1 VDLRAEAGRLRA
13 AAEAKPLKLP
23 VRRRVDDT
31 HRAVTADGLTVWFT
45 IQVSAHARIHDAV
58 FERPDRMPSD
68 EECRQWLRL
77 LIPDHSPVEAPSL
90 PGSRTR
96 HFEAFERDQAQAP
109 IA

>member
-1 VDLRAEAGRLRA
+1 MDLAAEAQRLRE

-31 HRAVTADGLTVWFT
+31 HRAVTPDGLTVWFT

-58 FERPDRMPSD
+58 FERSDRMPSD
-68 EECRQWLRL
+68 EECSRWLQL
-77 LIPDHSPVEAPSL
+77 LIPGHEPAEAPSL
-90 PGSRTR
+90 PGARTR